1 MTLKIVMAAIAA
13 AAVAVGLM
21 IPVPH
26 KAEAQPATESQIE
39 TISVGHG

>member
-1 MTLKIVMAAIAA
+1 MALKIVMAAIAA
-13 AAVAVGLM
+13 AAVAVGLL

-26 KAEAQPATESQIE
+26 KTEAEPATQSQIE